1 MNSKNDLRPEKIIY
15 FSNNSQETIDALQLI
30 LEYKYRSRKVVF
42 TKDLFQR

>member
-1 MNSKNDLRPEKIIY
+1 MNLKHLTH
-15 FSNNSQETIDALQLI
+15 FSDNSQETIDALQLV